1 VADFTT
7 VIVAEQSLLSEQD
20 TFVATLGNIA
30 SNLVAIYR
38 ALGGGWQIR
47 EGMELVP
54 PEVKEVMAKR
64 TNWGNLL
71 NQATYMPPAPGEHP
85 PPLRLPDW

>member
-1 VADFTT
+1 M
-7 VIVAEQSLLSEQD
+7 
-20 TFVATLGNIA
+20 
-30 SNLVAIYR
+30 AIYR

-47 EGMELVP
+47 EGTDLVP

-71 NQATYMPPAPGEHP
+71 NPATYMPPASEEHRP
-85 PPLRLPDW
+85 AVRLPDW